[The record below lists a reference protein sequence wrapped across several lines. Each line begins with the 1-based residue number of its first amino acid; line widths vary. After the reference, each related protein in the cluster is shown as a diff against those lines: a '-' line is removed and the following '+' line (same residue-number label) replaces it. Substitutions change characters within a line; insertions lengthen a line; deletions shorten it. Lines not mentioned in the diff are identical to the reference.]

1 MMKKIGVAETKM
13 QYEEFLEMPTTFL
26 DDMTKVIVIKNKY
39 RLDFT
44 EEEKEINQHLMTYW
58 EEMKINELKGRF
70 ERCWE
75 LDETE

>member
-1 MMKKIGVAETKM
+1 MT
-13 QYEEFLEMPTTFL
+13 YEEFLDMPTTFL

-44 EEEKEINQHLMTYW
+44 EEEKEINNHLMTYW
-58 EEMKINELKGRF
+58 EEMKLNELRGKF

-75 LDETE
+75 IEE

>member
-1 MMKKIGVAETKM
+1 MMMKKIGVAETKM

-58 EEMKINELKGRF
+58 EEMKINEIRGNLEK
-70 ERCWE
+70 CWE
-75 LDETE
+75 IEE